1 MGAMR
6 VRLKRFLPRELFPR
20 SLMIVIL
27 PMVLIQLVIAYV
39 FLERHWNVVTQRLS
53 HNVVGTINLL
63 VELRLARDGADAER
77 LSRLASDAH
86 EMSLAFLP
94 GESLPAPTGRAFWD
108 FLDLSLA
115 QELEQQIGRP
125 FWLNTRIYDSHV
137 DIRIALPGEVMRI
150 LLQRNRVYATNAHI
164 FLIWMTAGSL
174 LLLAV
179 AIVFLRNQIRPMEKL
194 AAAAE
199 RFGLGQDDPHFKIA
213 GATEIRK
220 AGQALLQMRER
231 LRSHIEQRTI
241 ILAGVSHDLRT
252 PLTRLKLQLALLED
266 TGPVRALKADTQEME
281 EMLENYLNFAKTY
294 QGESPQPVEIGALL
308 REVSQTVQRQKPQTT
323 IRLAARSEL
332 TMPLKRQAMKRC
344 LFNLMDNACKHA
356 KTVSVSSQQ
365 RSNHMMIVI
374 EDDGPGIARAQ
385 RENVF
390 RPFFRLAPSDAR
402 LGKGN
407 GKDNGRDEKRPAPG
421 GTGLGLAIARDVA
434 RGHGGDI
441 RLDKSA
447 ALGGVRVRVMLPIA
461 LG

>member
-1 MGAMR
+1 MWQP
-6 VRLKRFLPRELFPR
+6 LKQFLPREFFPR
-20 SLMIVIL
+20 SLLIVIL

-39 FLERHWNVVTQRLS
+39 FLERHWNVVTQRLT
-53 HNVVGTINLL
+53 HNVVGTINML
-63 VELRLARDGADAER
+63 VELRLTREGAAAER
-77 LSRLASDAH
+77 LSELASDTH
-86 EMSLAFLP
+86 EISLAFLP
-94 GESLPAPTGRAFWD
+94 GEALPPPAARAFWD
-108 FLDLSLA
+108 FLDRSLA

-137 DIRIALPGEVMRI
+137 DIRILLPGEVMRI

-164 FLIWMTAGSL
+164 FLLWMTVGSL

-220 AGQALLQMRER
+220 AGRALLQMRER

-252 PLTRLKLQLALLED
+252 PLTRLKLQLAMLED
-266 TGPVRALKADTQEME
+266 TAAVRALKADTQEME
-281 EMLENYLNFAKTY
+281 SMLEDYLNFAKGY
-294 QGESPQPVEIGALL
+294 QGESPQPVEIAALL
-308 REVSQTVQRQKPQTT
+308 REVRAAVQKQRPRMT
-323 IRLAARSEL
+323 IRLASRTSL
-332 TMPLKRQAMKRC
+332 SMPLKRQAMKRC

-356 KTVSVSSQQ
+356 KTVSISSQH
-365 RSNHMMIVI
+365 RNNHMMIMI

-390 RPFFRLAPSDAR
+390 RPFFRLGASNGAEKSGKAPAQD
-402 LGKGN
+402 
-407 GKDNGRDEKRPAPG
+407 

-447 ALGGVRVRVMLPIA
+447 LGGVRARVMLPIA

>member
-1 MGAMR
+1 MR
-6 VRLKRFLPRELFPR
+6 QGLKRFLPREFFSR
-20 SLMIVIL
+20 SLLIVIL
-27 PMVLIQLVIAYV
+27 PMVLIQLVMAYV
-39 FLERHWNVVTQRLS
+39 FLERHWSVVTQRLS
-53 HNVVGTINLL
+53 HNVVGTINMLI
-63 VELRLARDGADAER
+63 ELRLARRGGDAER
-77 LSRLASDAH
+77 LSRLANDTH

-94 GESLPAPTGRAFWD
+94 GESLPAPAPRAFWD
-108 FLDLSLA
+108 FLDRSLA

-164 FLIWMTAGSL
+164 FLIWMTAGAL

-220 AGQALLQMRER
+220 AGQALLQMRAR

-252 PLTRLKLQLALLED
+252 PLTRIKLQLAMLD
-266 TGPVRALKADTQEME
+266 DSAPVRALKADAQEME
-281 EMLENYLNFAKTY
+281 SMLEDYLNFAKGY
-294 QGESPQPVEIGALL
+294 QGERPQPVEVNALL
-308 REVSQTVQRQKPQTT
+308 EEVRATVQKQKPRTK
-323 IRLAARSEL
+323 IRFQPRPGL

-344 LFNLMDNACKHA
+344 LLNLMDNACKHA
-356 KTVSVSSQQ
+356 KTVSVTS
-365 RSNHMMIVI
+365 RHRNNHMMILI
-374 EDDGPGIARAQ
+374 EDDGPGIARAE

-390 RPFFRLAPSDAR
+390 RPFVRLNPQADKNGSGR
-402 LGKGN
+402 H
-407 GKDNGRDEKRPAPG
+407 GKDAAFD

-441 RLDKSA
+441 QLDKS
-447 ALGGVRVRVMLPIA
+447 ALGGVRARVLLPIA